1 MRVRAFILLLL
12 GLSAPLGAQTTGAA
26 LDSVSAGAMVEQANQ
41 PRPPE
46 GVLTLTAS
54 LSERTLTVRQAD
66 SVVAVYQVA
75 IGAASHPTPTGNFRI
90 KRIVWNPRWVP
101 PDRPWARGKS
111 AKEPGHP
118 ENPMK
123 VVKIFFKEPDYYI
136 HGTGDIQSL
145 GTAASHGCLR
155 MDPDQAAEVAKWVM
169 LHGGKPREENW
180 FQRILHFRRQ
190 EQTVF
195 LDKPVLL
202 VVTE

>member
-1 MRVRAFILLLL
+1 MRVRAFMLLLL
-12 GLSAPLGAQTTGAA
+12 GLSAPLGAQDTGAA
-26 LDSVSAGAMVEQANQ
+26 LDSVSAGAIVEQANQ
-41 PRPPE
+41 PRPQE

-75 IGAASHPTPTGNFRI
+75 IGAETHPTPTGNFRI

-101 PDRPWARGKS
+101 PDEPWARGKT

-118 ENPMK
+118 SNPMK
-123 VVKIFFKEPDYYI
+123 VVKIFFREPDYYI

-145 GTAASHGCLR
+145 GSAASHGCLR

-180 FQRILHFRRQ
+180 FKRILHFRRQ
-190 EQTVF
+190 EQTVS

-202 VVTE
+202 IVTE